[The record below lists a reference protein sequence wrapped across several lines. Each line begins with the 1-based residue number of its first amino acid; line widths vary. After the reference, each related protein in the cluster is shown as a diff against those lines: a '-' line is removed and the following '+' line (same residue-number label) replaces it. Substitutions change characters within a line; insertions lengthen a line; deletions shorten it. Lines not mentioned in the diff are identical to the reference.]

1 MKVTGRQVPAA
12 WFAGVARLQ
21 FMAPP
26 EGFKASR
33 WRRLLIDAAVLLEEF
48 GSELHRLGWS
58 ELDLFG
64 IHPTAPATA
73 VQCFGL
79 AACMNGGRVEDVQ
92 ADYAAIRQATGSI
105 LTYRRKPMLGAIPI
119 WDYRAEG
126 CFSVILP
133 SAA

>member
-1 MKVTGRQVPAA
+1 MRYRFRCWTV
-12 WFAGVARLQ
+12 
-21 FMAPP
+21 
-26 EGFKASR
+26 GFGALR
-33 WRRLLIDAAVLLEEF
+33 WRRLLIDTAVLLEEC

-79 AACMNGGRVEDVQ
+79 AACLNGGRVKDVRS
-92 ADYAAIRQATGSI
+92 DYAAIRQATGSI
-105 LTYRRKPMLGAIPI
+105 LTYRRKPMLLEGSQ
-119 WDYRAEG
+119 YGTTEQEG